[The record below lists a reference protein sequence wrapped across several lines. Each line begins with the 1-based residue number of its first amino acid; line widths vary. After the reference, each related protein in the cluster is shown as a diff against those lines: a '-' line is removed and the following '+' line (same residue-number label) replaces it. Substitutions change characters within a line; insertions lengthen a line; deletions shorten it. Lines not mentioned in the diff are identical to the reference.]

1 MKRLMFSLLL
11 LVLSCGQLGAHR
23 VPLQFTKKSFA
34 GEANVER
41 PGAKGTPVTIHL
53 RLGDPEV
60 FGTDFNLSPM
70 AGFPCQEIR
79 LLYRKTPQSAPRF
92 LQTEWA
98 DHSVMWSEHPQ
109 VCLNV
114 GIEAVWRV
122 SIARERGELP
132 LDVDGR
138 LVLIT
143 REEQTSAEEIAV
155 VVIRIRRSSEDFDRE
170 FREGIDTFIV
180 TRSQWLPLRR

>member
-1 MKRLMFSLLL
+1 MKRLPFLLL
-11 LVLSCGQLGAHR
+11 LVLSCGQWGAHT
-23 VPLQFTKKSFA
+23 VPLQFTTKSFT
-34 GEANVER
+34 GEAAVER
-41 PGAKGTPVTIHL
+41 PDANGIPVTIHL
-53 RLGDPEV
+53 RLGHPEA
-60 FGTDFNLSPM
+60 FGNDFNLSPM
-70 AGFPCQEIR
+70 VGFPCQEIR
-79 LLYRKTPQSAPRF
+79 LLYRRTPQSAPRF

-143 REEQTSAEEIAV
+143 HEEQTSAEEISV
-155 VVIRIRRSSEDFDRE
+155 VVIRIRRSSEDFDKE
-170 FREGIDTFIV
+170 SREGIDAFV
-180 TRSQWLPLRR
+180 VARSQWLPLVR